1 MLRANADLK
10 MKRTSSLIRI
20 NYSNSENAP
29 LSKKSTK
36 YLVENR
42 VVPRIMDYSPLTMF
56 LLYIVR
62 GFFIYRRIKMDNRLL
77 FAEKLHQVL
86 SEYLSLEEIKA
97 LIEVPKDT
105 KMGDLAFPVF
115 TLARVLR
122 KAPPQ
127 IAKELIEQ
135 MDTDTFESVEAVGSY
150 INIRLK
156 RSTTACAIITDVLEK
171 ERDYG
176 RVDLG
181 QGAVMT
187 VDMSSPNI
195 AKPMSMGHLRS
206 TVIGNAIVNLAKKT
220 NYRPIRINHL
230 GDWGTQFGKLIVA
243 YKLWGDDAVIEANP
257 VNELVK
263 LYVEFHEKAEDNP
276 ELEEEARAAFKALED
291 GDEEMIRL
299 WTWFKDESLKE
310 FTKVYDLLD
319 IQFDS
324 YNGEAFYNDK
334 MQPIIDELEEK
345 GITTVDN
352 GATIVK
358 LEEEEL
364 PPALIKK
371 SDGATLYATRD
382 LAAAQ
387 YRKDTYNFSKNVYVV
402 GNEQSVHF
410 KQLRAVLKRMG
421 RDWAEEMIHV
431 PFGLITLD
439 GKKLSTRKGKIILLE
454 GVLNDAIELAYKQID
469 EKNPSLVNK
478 EEVARQV
485 GVGAV
490 IFHDLKTDRMNSFDF
505 KLEEIV
511 QFEGETGPYVQYTY
525 ARAMSL
531 IRKYGENIST
541 EIDFGLVDDYSWE
554 VAKKLLNYSQV
565 VISAMEKYEPS
576 YIAKYAVQL
585 AQLFNKYYGNTRI
598 LDVDDQRPARMALV
612 KAVTIV
618 LKDALHLLGIEAPEE
633 M

>member
-1 MLRANADLK
+1 
-10 MKRTSSLIRI
+10 
-20 NYSNSENAP
+20 
-29 LSKKSTK
+29 
-36 YLVENR
+36 
-42 VVPRIMDYSPLTMF
+42 
-56 LLYIVR
+56 
-62 GFFIYRRIKMDNRLL
+62 MDNKLL
-77 FAEKLHQVL
+77 FAEKLQQVL
-86 SEYLSLEEIKA
+86 AEHLTVDEVKA
-97 LIEVPKDT
+97 LIEIPKDSS
-105 KMGDLAFPVF
+105 MGDLAFPVF

-127 IAKELIEQ
+127 IAQDIVAQ
-135 MDTDTFESVEAVGSY
+135 MDTSAFQTVEAVGPY

-156 RSTTACAIITDVLEK
+156 RSATAFEIVKDVIEK
-171 ERDYG
+171 GEQYG
-176 RVDLG
+176 AVDLG
-181 QGAVMT
+181 KGATMT

-206 TVIGNAIVNLAKKT
+206 TVIGNAIANIAKKT
-220 NYRPIRINHL
+220 NYQPIRINHL

-243 YKLWGDDAVIEANP
+243 YKMWGDDKVIEADP
-257 VNELVK
+257 VKELVK
-263 LYVEFHEKAEDNP
+263 LYVDFHEAAETRP
-276 ELEEEARAAFKALED
+276 ELEEQARAAFKALED

-310 FTKVYDLLD
+310 FNKVYDLLG
-319 IQFDS
+319 ITFDS

-358 LEEEEL
+358 LDEEDL

-387 YRKDTYNFSKNVYVV
+387 YRKDTYDFAKNVYVV
-402 GNEQSVHF
+402 GNEQSGHF

-421 RDWAEEMIHV
+421 RDWAEDMIHV
-431 PFGLITLD
+431 PFGLITLN

-454 GVLNDAIELAYKQID
+454 VVLNDAINLAFQQIN
-469 EKNPSLVNK
+469 EKNPTLANK
-478 EEVARQV
+478 EAVAKEV

-531 IRKYGENIST
+531 MRKFGQA
-541 EIDFGLVDDYSWE
+541 IDADVDYQLEDDYSWE
-554 VAKKLLNYSQV
+554 VAKKLLAYPQV
-565 VISAMEKYEPS
+565 VTQAMEKYEPS
-576 YIAKYAVQL
+576 VIAKYAVQL
-585 AQLFNKYYGNTRI
+585 AQLFNKYYGNTRL
-598 LDVDDQRPARMALV
+598 LDDDAQRPARMALV
-612 KAVTIV
+612 KATTIV
-618 LKDALHLLGIEAPEE
+618 IKDALNLLGIAAPEE